1 VNNCEKII
9 LLEKMNKRF
18 LGKTG
23 LEVSEV
29 AFGGVEI
36 GMPYGIGV
44 KSAEDMISAAEAIN
58 LLNASFDAGIN
69 FYDTARQ
76 YGESESIIGK
86 AFEGRRSQVIIA
98 TKCQHFVHSNGKIPP
113 YADLKKIVDTSLKAS
128 LAALR
133 TDYVDIYMLHQ
144 GSIELLQNED
154 IQSIFSDLKKTGVV
168 RATGV
173 STYTP
178 EETQASIENGTWDV
192 IQLPFNIMDQ
202 RQAALFPL
210 ALNAGVG
217 IVVRSVL
224 MKGLLSGRGKDLH
237 PALKEVENHIKTCN
251 QLAQKSSLE
260 LSTLATK
267 FALGFP
273 EVSSILVGLDRMEY
287 LYKCL
292 EACNGGGL
300 EETLMLRS
308 KQLAY
313 ADPEFLN
320 LHTWSMKGWLK

>member
-1 VNNCEKII
+1 
-9 LLEKMNKRF
+9 MNKRI

-23 LEVSEV
+23 IEVSEV

-36 GMPYGIGV
+36 GIPYGIGV
-44 KSAEDMISAAEAIN
+44 QSVADMISQTDATR
-58 LLNASFDAGIN
+58 LLDASFDAGIN

-76 YGESESIIGK
+76 YGQSESIIGN
-86 AFEGRRSQVIIA
+86 AFKNKRERVIIA
-98 TKCQHFVHSNGKIPP
+98 TKCQHFSHTNGATPG
-113 YADLKKIVDTSLKAS
+113 YSELKKLVDASLKAS

-133 TDYVDIYMLHQ
+133 TDYVDIFMLHQ
-144 GSIELLQNED
+144 GSMELIHNED
-154 IQSIFSDLKKTGVV
+154 VQQVFSELKNTGVV

-178 EETQASIENGTWDV
+178 EETKKSIESGAWDV

-202 RQAALFPL
+202 RQSDLFPL
-210 ALNAGVG
+210 ASEAGVG
-217 IVVRSVL
+217 IVARSIL

-237 PALKEVENHIKTCN
+237 PALSEVEKHIKTCN
-251 QLAQKSSLE
+251 LVADELALGLSS
-260 LSTLATK
+260 LATK
-267 FALGFP
+267 FALAFP

-292 EACNGGGL
+292 EACNSGGL
-300 EETLMLRS
+300 NENLMARA

-313 ADPEFLN
+313 ADPDFLN

>member
-1 VNNCEKII
+1 MGVSNNSVER
-9 LLEKMNKRF
+9 MNKRI

-23 LEVSEV
+23 IEVSEV

-36 GMPYGIGV
+36 GIPYGIGV
-44 KSAEDMISAAEAIN
+44 QSAADMISQTEATR
-58 LLNASFDAGIN
+58 LLDASFDAGIN

-76 YGESESIIGK
+76 YGQSESIIGN
-86 AFEGRRSQVIIA
+86 AFKDKRNRVIIA
-98 TKCQHFVHSNGKIPP
+98 TKCQHFSHANGTTPG
-113 YADLKKIVDTSLKAS
+113 YSELKKLVDTSLKAS

-133 TDYVDIYMLHQ
+133 TDYVDIFMLHQ
-144 GSIELLQNED
+144 GALELLQNED
-154 IQSIFSDLKKTGVV
+154 VQQIFSDLKKTGVV

-178 EETQASIENGTWDV
+178 EETRKSIETGAWDV

-202 RQAALFPL
+202 RQSSLFPL
-210 ALNAGVG
+210 ASSAGIG

-237 PALKEVENHIKTCN
+237 PALNEVQDHIRTCN
-251 QLAQKSSLE
+251 QVAAESSLE

-267 FALGFP
+267 FALAFP

-292 EACNGGGL
+292 EACNNGGL
-300 EETLMLRS
+300 NEKLMART

>member
-1 VNNCEKII
+1 
-9 LLEKMNKRF
+9 MQ
-18 LGKTG
+18 
-23 LEVSEV
+23 VSEV

-44 KSAEDMISAAEAIN
+44 QSVADMLSEAEAMN

-76 YGESESIIGK
+76 YGESEFIIGK
-86 AFEGRRSQVIIA
+86 AFRDKREQVIIA
-98 TKCQHFVHSNGKIPP
+98 TKCQHFFDENGGIPT
-113 YADLKKIVDTSLKAS
+113 YSQLKKIVETSLKAS

-133 TDYVDIYMLHQ
+133 TDYVDVYMLHQ
-144 GSIELLQNED
+144 GSMELLQNED
-154 IQSIFSDLKKTGVV
+154 VQQIFFDLKKTGVV

-178 EETQASIENGTWDV
+178 DETKKSIESGMWDV

-210 ALNAGVG
+210 ALKAGVG
-217 IVVRSVL
+217 VIVRSVL
-224 MKGLLSGRGKDLH
+224 MKGLLSGRGQNLH
-237 PALKEVENHIKTCN
+237 PALNEVQNHIKTCS
-251 QLAQKSSLE
+251 QLADDSSLE
-260 LSTLATK
+260 LPSLATK

-292 EACNGGGL
+292 EACNGACL
-300 EETLMLRS
+300 DEKLMVRA

-313 ADPEFLN
+313 ADPDFLN

>member
-1 VNNCEKII
+1 
-9 LLEKMNKRF
+9 MNKRS

-23 LEVSEV
+23 ILVSEV

-36 GMPYGIGV
+36 GIPYGIGV
-44 KSAEDMISAAEAIN
+44 ENAADMISEAQAID
-58 LLNASFDAGIN
+58 LLNASFDSGIN

-76 YGESESIIGK
+76 YGQSESIIGK
-86 AFEGRRSQVIIA
+86 AFRDKREQVIIA
-98 TKCQHFVHSNGKIPP
+98 TKCKHFFDEDGQIPA
-113 YADLKKIVDTSLKAS
+113 YFQLKGIIETSLKES
-128 LAALR
+128 LGALR
-133 TDYVDIYMLHQ
+133 TDYVDLFMLHQ
-144 GSIELLQNED
+144 GTMELLENED
-154 IQSIFSDLKKTGVV
+154 IQQIFSDLKKTGVI

-178 EETQASIENGTWDV
+178 EETRKSIETGVWDV
-192 IQLPFNIMDQ
+192 IQLPFNIVDQ

-210 ALNAGVG
+210 AFQAGVG

-224 MKGLLSGRGKDLH
+224 MKGLLSGRGKNLH
-237 PALKEVENHIKTCN
+237 PALSEVENHIKHCN
-251 QLAQKSSLE
+251 ALAEQSRME

-267 FALGFP
+267 FALSFP

-292 EACNGGGL
+292 EACNGGL
-300 EETLMLRS
+300 LDKEIMARA

-313 ADPEFLN
+313 DDPEFLN
-320 LHTWSMKGWLK
+320 LHTWSVKGWLK

>member
-1 VNNCEKII
+1 
-9 LLEKMNKRF
+9 MNRRF

-23 LEVSEV
+23 IEVSEV
-29 AFGGVEI
+29 SFGGVEI
-36 GMPYGIGV
+36 GIPYGIGV
-44 KSAEDMISAAEAIN
+44 HSASDMLSHTEAIH
-58 LLNASFDAGIN
+58 LLNASLDAGIN

-76 YGESESIIGK
+76 YGQSESIIGN
-86 AFEGRRSQVIIA
+86 AFKGKRDQVIIA
-98 TKCQHFVHSNGKIPP
+98 TKCQHFLHANGAVPLYP
-113 YADLKKIVDTSLKAS
+113 ELKRIVEAS
-128 LAALR
+128 LEASLTALQ
-133 TDYVDIYMLHQ
+133 TDYVDIFMLHQ
-144 GSIELLQNED
+144 GSMELLQND
-154 IQSIFSDLKKTGVV
+154 DVLKIFSDLKKTGLV

-178 EETQASIENGTWDV
+178 EETRRSIETGTWDV
-192 IQLPFNIMDQ
+192 IQLPFNILDQ
-202 RQAALFPL
+202 RQSDLFPL
-210 ALNAGVG
+210 AAKAGIG

-237 PALKEVENHIKTCN
+237 PALNEVQQHIRTCN
-251 QLAQKSSLE
+251 EVAAEASLE

-267 FALGFP
+267 FALAFP

-292 EACNGGGL
+292 EACNSGAL
-300 EETLMLRS
+300 NENLMSRT

-320 LHTWSMKGWLK
+320 LHTWSMKGWLN

>member
-1 VNNCEKII
+1 
-9 LLEKMNKRF
+9 MNRRF

-23 LEVSEV
+23 IEVSEV
-29 AFGGVEI
+29 SFGGVEI
-36 GMPYGIGV
+36 GIPYGIGV
-44 KSAEDMISAAEAIN
+44 HSASDMLSHTEAIH
-58 LLNASFDAGIN
+58 LLNASLDAGIN

-76 YGESESIIGK
+76 YGQSESIIGN
-86 AFEGRRSQVIIA
+86 AFKGKRDQVIIA
-98 TKCQHFVHSNGKIPP
+98 TKCQHFLHANGAVPL
-113 YADLKKIVDTSLKAS
+113 YSELKRIVEAS
-128 LAALR
+128 LEASLTALQ
-133 TDYVDIYMLHQ
+133 TDYVDIFMLHQ
-144 GSIELLQNED
+144 GSMELLQND
-154 IQSIFSDLKKTGVV
+154 DVLKIFSDLKKTGLV

-178 EETQASIENGTWDV
+178 EETRRSIETGTWDV
-192 IQLPFNIMDQ
+192 IQLPFNILDQ
-202 RQAALFPL
+202 RQSDLFPL
-210 ALNAGVG
+210 AAKAGIG

-237 PALKEVENHIKTCN
+237 PALNEVQQHIRTCN
-251 QLAQKSSLE
+251 EVAAEASLE

-267 FALGFP
+267 FALAFP

-292 EACNGGGL
+292 EACNSGAL
-300 EETLMLRS
+300 NENLMSRT

-320 LHTWSMKGWLK
+320 LHTWSMKGWLN